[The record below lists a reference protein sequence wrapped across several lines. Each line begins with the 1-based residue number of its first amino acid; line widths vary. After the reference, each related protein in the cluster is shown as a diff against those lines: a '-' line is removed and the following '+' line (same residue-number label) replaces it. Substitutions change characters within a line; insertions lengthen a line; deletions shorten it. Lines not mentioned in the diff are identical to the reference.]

1 MSGWKHPCLYNWR
14 ATILYI
20 DIKFTLEWYHVPALS
35 VLGSIGKKTGKV
47 KEKERGEGKGGKKE
61 KVFTAF

>member
-1 MSGWKHPCLYNWR
+1 M
-14 ATILYI
+14 
-20 DIKFTLEWYHVPALS
+20 LEWYHVPALS

-61 KVFTAF
+61 KAFTAF

>member
-1 MSGWKHPCLYNWR
+1 MVGSTLAY
-14 ATILYI
+14 TIGELQFYI
-20 DIKFTLEWYHVPALS
+20 YIKFMLEWYHVPALS

-61 KVFTAF
+61 KAFTAF